1 MKFSFIIPIYNRRE
15 ELREFLQSFTAMQKS
30 GIDWELLIV
39 DDGSSEQLEDLVVA
53 SEAKYIRI
61 PNGGPAAAR
70 NVGLKRASGDFFIFL
85 DSDTIL
91 PQNYLQKVMDG
102 IAAQQLDAFGGSDRA
117 AADFSP
123 FQKAVNFSMTSWVT
137 TGGIRGKKANAKNF
151 YPRSFNMG
159 FSREVYDKTE
169 GFSAMRYGE
178 DIDLS
183 IRIKNAGFR
192 SGFISEAS
200 VYHKRRANTKQFF
213 KQTYQFGTARPILNR
228 KYPESAKLTFW
239 FPSLF
244 ILGLLFSFYRDL
256 YLVYVF
262 YLGLIFVISSFLNRS
277 LLVGGLSIWTSLIQF
292 FGYGL
297 GFLKSQFRT

>member
-53 SEAKYIRI
+53 FEAKYIRI

-91 PQNYLQKVMDG
+91 PENYLQKVMDG

-117 AADFSP
+117 APDFSP

-137 TGGIRGKKANAKNF
+137 TGGIRGKKANEKNF

-183 IRIKNAGFR
+183 IRIRKAGFR
-192 SGFISEAS
+192 SGFISDAF
-200 VYHKRRANTKQFF
+200 VYHKRRANTKHFF
-213 KQTYQFGTARPILNR
+213 KQTFQFGTARPVLNR
-228 KYPESAKLTFW
+228 KHPESAKLTFW

-244 ILGLLFSFYRDL
+244 ILGLMFSFYRDL
-256 YLVYVF
+256 YLVYAF
-262 YLGLIFVISSFLNRS
+262 YLGLIFIISSFLNRS

>member
-53 SEAKYIRI
+53 SEAKYVRI
-61 PNGGPAAAR
+61 PNGGPAEAR
-70 NVGLKRASGDFFIFL
+70 NVGLKRARGDFFIFL

-91 PQNYLQKVMDG
+91 PENYLQKVMDG

-137 TGGIRGKKANAKNF
+137 TGGIRGKKGNAKNF

-183 IRIKNAGFR
+183 IRIKKAGFR
-192 SGFISEAS
+192 SGFISDAF

-213 KQTYQFGTARPILNR
+213 KQTFQFGTARPVLNR

-244 ILGLLFSFYRDL
+244 ILGLMFSFYRDL
-256 YLVYVF
+256 YLVYAL
-262 YLGLIFVISSFLNRS
+262 YLGLIFIISSFLNRS